1 MTEKGQLR
9 SLTTMSWFLCSV
21 FVRIWATSLWL
32 YVGPHE
38 HIQSG
43 HPESGPHFPGYVSQT
58 QPTWSIY
65 ASGNFFFNHLKQND
79 LSEVTFVMISNIFY
93 LWLNPKIKNKKYKS
107 AELSKWK
114 RTRRLSALPHE
125 QEPSVGWEFVRP
137 RWPDCNL
144 IISPLSDGGR
154 CSGFSFPVVSTEATN
169 TRSCNDVINGSE
181 SDDYVTYMDF
191 FL

>member
-1 MTEKGQLR
+1 MLDHMNISR
-9 SLTTMSWFLCSV
+9 VDILNLDHIFLDMFHKPNLHEV
-21 FVRIWATSLWL
+21 FMLLEI
-32 YVGPHE
+32 
-38 HIQSG
+38 
-43 HPESGPHFPGYVSQT
+43 
-58 QPTWSIY
+58 
-65 ASGNFFFNHLKQND
+65 FFFNHLKQND

-93 LWLNPKIKNKKYKS
+93 LWLNPKIKNKKCKS